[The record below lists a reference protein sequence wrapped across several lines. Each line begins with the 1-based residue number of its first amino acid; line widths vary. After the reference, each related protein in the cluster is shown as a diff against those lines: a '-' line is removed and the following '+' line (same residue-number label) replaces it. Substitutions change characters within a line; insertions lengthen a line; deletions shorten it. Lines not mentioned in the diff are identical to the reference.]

1 MVVKIQKS
9 NPGMK
14 GTLQYNQKKVA
25 KGAAS
30 ILRVWNMDEG
40 SVSFRDFARTFERYE
55 KANIRTKGLLSF
67 QLSINPNPAKP
78 EEALTDDEAREY
90 AKTIMD
96 ALGYGEQPIIL
107 YEHHDI
113 GRKHYHVVSIR
124 TNEEGRKIRD
134 SFEKERLQRIMAR
147 NARKFHY
154 VIGNDTPEET
164 EKKKKTKT
172 NAMGESVPRFDPKGS
187 NVRDQLTNL
196 FDEAMHYHFT
206 TWSQFSSIMDS
217 FGVSTAWF
225 GQESDAHL
233 YFIGQD
239 ADGNE
244 ASPFI
249 TENEMGADFGTTM
262 QRRMQECA
270 AKKELTKEEKARR
283 FGDKKRLAAS
293 IAGALEYS
301 RNEEHLA
308 RMLQRKG
315 IHLVLSRT
323 DDGQGEVFGATVVDR
338 ASMRAWKLS
347 EIDRELLPL
356 IQDAARKDT
365 GRWAREAQERREEWI
380 ARKRA
385 EHVQDN
391 MDLAANQ
398 AGPRE
403 ITPAR
408 GGQRLPAR
416 TKPQVDWFE
425 IAVKALLGI
434 ATGGRSGHVR
444 RQGGTGRRRGH

>member
-25 KGAAS
+25 KDTAS

-67 QLSINPNPAKP
+67 QMSINPNPAKP
-78 EEALTDDEAREY
+78 EEALTDDEARDY

-164 EKKKKTKT
+164 EKKKKTRT
-172 NAMGESVPRFDPKGS
+172 DAMGESVPRFDPKGS
-187 NVRDQLTNL
+187 NIRGQLTDL
-196 FDEAMHYHFT
+196 FDEAMRYHFT
-206 TWSQFSSIMDS
+206 TWSQFSSIMES
-217 FGVSTAWF
+217 FGVSTAWY
-225 GQESDAHL
+225 GQESDTHL

-239 ADGNE
+239 EDGNE

-249 TENEMGADFGTTM
+249 TEDEMGEDFGTTM
-262 QRRMQECA
+262 QRRMQESA
-270 AKKELTKEEKARR
+270 ARKELTKEEKARR
-283 FGDKKRLAAS
+283 FGDRKRLAAS
-293 IAGALEYS
+293 IAGALGYS
-301 RNEEHLA
+301 RNEEHLVK
-308 RMLQRKG
+308 MLQRKG

-323 DDGQGEVFGATVVDR
+323 DEGQGEVFGATVVDR

-347 EIDRELLPL
+347 EIDRELLPPHPGGRPKGHRTL
-356 IQDAARKDT
+356 GEGSTGTQGGMDRPQEGGTYTGQHGPGREPVRAPGNRPSPGRTAPAAFTGNASCGLAGSCHQDASRDYNTIPLKKESGAS
-365 GRWAREAQERREEWI
+365 
-380 ARKRA
+380 
-385 EHVQDN
+385 
-391 MDLAANQ
+391 NQ
-398 AGPRE
+398 Y
-403 ITPAR
+403 
-408 GGQRLPAR
+408 
-416 TKPQVDWFE
+416 
-425 IAVKALLGI
+425 
-434 ATGGRSGHVR
+434 
-444 RQGGTGRRRGH
+444 